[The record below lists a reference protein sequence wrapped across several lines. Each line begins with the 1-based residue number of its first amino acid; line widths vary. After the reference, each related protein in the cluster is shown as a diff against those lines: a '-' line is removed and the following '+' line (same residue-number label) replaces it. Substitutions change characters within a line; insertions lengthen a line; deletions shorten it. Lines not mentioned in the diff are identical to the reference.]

1 MVRIYDKEVNSIH
14 NERFIRNWKNK
25 IYKFVNS
32 VSKHVYIYKL
42 DDIVNEYN
50 NAYHRTVKMKPVD
63 VKSNT
68 YINFSKQ
75 INDEDS
81 KFKIG
86 DIVRIS
92 KCFCKRLCSKLVW
105 RNLCYYKNTV
115 PWPYVISDLKGEE
128 IAGFFYEKELQQ
140 TNKKEFRVEKVSKR
154 ECEKLYVR

>member
-1 MVRIYDKEVNSIH
+1 M
-14 NERFIRNWKNK
+14 
-25 IYKFVNS
+25 NS
-32 VSKHVYIYKL
+32 VSKHVYIDKL

-50 NAYHRTVKMKPVD
+50 NAYHSTIKVKPVD

-92 KCFCKRLCSKLVW
+92 K
-105 RNLCYYKNTV
+105 YKNVFVKGYV
-115 PWPYVISDLKGEE
+115 PSWSEE
-128 IAGFFYEKELQQ
+128 IFVITKVLSRGHMLLVILKAKKLLNIFMKKNCNKQTKKSLEL
-140 TNKKEFRVEKVSKR
+140 KK
-154 ECEKLYVR
+154 

>member
-1 MVRIYDKEVNSIH
+1 M
-14 NERFIRNWKNK
+14 
-25 IYKFVNS
+25 NS

-50 NAYHRTVKMKPVD
+50 NAYHSTIKVKPVD

-92 KCFCKRLCSKLVW
+92 KYKKFFEKIFEAMIEIEQIFVIKKLC
-105 RNLCYYKNTV
+105 
-115 PWPYVISDLKGEE
+115 D
-128 IAGFFYEKELQQ
+128 
-140 TNKKEFRVEKVSKR
+140 
-154 ECEKLYVR
+154 